1 MSIRLSPAIYIDT
14 NAKLAALI
22 YLLKQEPIIA
32 VDTESNSMHAYHE
45 RVCLIQISTPT
56 HDYIID
62 PLVIDRMDTLNDVF
76 ADPHVQKVFHAAEY
90 DLLCLRRDFNSV
102 FVNLF
107 DTMVA
112 ARICGFRS
120 VGLNNLLSQFIGVQL
135 DKSHQLDDWGKRP
148 LDAES
153 LRYAQL
159 DTHYLLPLRDLL
171 MAELA
176 QRGHMDEALEA
187 FREISD
193 DERAHEG
200 RTFDPEGFWNLGTPN
215 RLTPQQMAV
224 LREVYLLREDIA
236 KENDKP
242 PFRILSTQQLLALA
256 QQQPTSLKRLSQTL
270 YNAPSSIVRR
280 YSDAFLEAIARGQT
294 AELPQPPQHLPPP
307 PEISDLYIALHTW
320 RKNQATARGVES
332 DVILS
337 KQVLWTLA
345 YQAPRDLDALNSVK
359 GFGPWKQAQ
368 YGSAVLEVIQSFMS
382 NKNGKYP

>member
-1 MSIRLSPAIYIDT
+1 MSIPLHPAVYIDS

-45 RVCLIQISTPT
+45 RVCLVQISTPT
-56 HDYIID
+56 NDYIID

-76 ADPHVQKVFHAAEY
+76 ADPRIQKVFHAAEY
-90 DLLCLRRDFNSV
+90 DLLCLRRDINST

-107 DTMVA
+107 DTMIA
-112 ARICGFRS
+112 ARILGLRS
-120 VGLNNLLSQFIGVQL
+120 VGLNNLLSQYMGVQL

-148 LDAES
+148 LATES

-171 MAELA
+171 LGELECH
-176 QRGHMDEALEA
+176 GHMDEALEA
-187 FREISD
+187 FQEITD

-200 RTFDPEGFWNLGTPN
+200 RTFDPEGYWNLGTPN
-215 RLTPQQMAV
+215 HLNPQQMAV
-224 LREVYLLREDIA
+224 LREVYLLREVIA
-236 KENDKP
+236 QENDKP
-242 PFRILSTQQLLALA
+242 PFRILNTQQLLALA
-256 QQQPTSLKRLSQTL
+256 QQQPATLKRLSQAL
-270 YNAPSSIVRR
+270 YNVPASIVRR
-280 YSDAFLEAIARGQT
+280 YADALLQAIQRGQD
-294 AELPQPPQHLPPP
+294 AALPQPPHHLPPP
-307 PEISDLYIALHTW
+307 TEISDLYIALHTW

-332 DVILS
+332 DVIIS

-345 YQAPRDLDALNSVK
+345 YQAPERLDQLDGIK
-359 GFGPWKQAQ
+359 GFGPWKRAQ
-368 YGSAVLEVIQSFMS
+368 YGTALLEVIQSFKS

>member
-1 MSIRLSPAIYIDT
+1 MSIRLSPAVYIDT

-45 RVCLIQISTPT
+45 RVCLVQISTPT
-56 HDYIID
+56 QDYIID
-62 PLVIDRMDTLNDVF
+62 PLVIDRMNALNDVF
-76 ADPHVQKVFHAAEY
+76 VDPHIQKVFHAAEY
-90 DLLCLRRDFNSV
+90 DLLCLRRDFNSA

-112 ARICGFRS
+112 ARLLGIRS

-159 DTHYLLPLRDLL
+159 DTHYLLPLRNALL
-171 MAELA
+171 AELT
-176 QRGHMDEALEA
+176 QRGLLEEALEA
-187 FREISD
+187 FQEITD
-193 DERAHEG
+193 DDRVHEG
-200 RTFDPEGFWNLGTPN
+200 RTFDPEGFWNLGLPN

-224 LREVYLLREDIA
+224 LREVYLLREEIA

-242 PFRILSTQQLLALA
+242 PFRILNTQQLLALA
-256 QQQPTSLKRLSQTL
+256 QQQPNTLKRLSQTL
-270 YNAPSSIVRR
+270 HNASSSIVRR
-280 YSDAFLEAIARGQT
+280 YADALLAAIARGQT

-307 PEISDLYIALHTW
+307 PDISDLYIALHTW
-320 RKNQATARGVES
+320 RKNQAAARGVES

-337 KQVLWTLA
+337 KQVLWALA
-345 YQAPRDLDALNSVK
+345 YQAPRDLDALKGIK
-359 GFGPWKQAQ
+359 GFGPWKQAH
-368 YGSAVLEVIQSFMS
+368 YGQAVLEVIQSFVN
-382 NKNGKYP
+382 NKNGKHL